1 MAAVPGSNSEQIEGC
16 CPLRSRRFTILLD
29 YSETREQA
37 HYADG
42 CCRIWESGSPTCH
55 LSCCMRAEAWMRN
68 SRPDSRVLS
77 TVILINSS
85 GDLLARVT

>member
-1 MAAVPGSNSEQIEGC
+1 MRIDVAGSGKAGPPHATYHAA
-16 CPLRSRRFTILLD
+16 
-29 YSETREQA
+29 
-37 HYADG
+37 
-42 CCRIWESGSPTCH
+42 CR
-55 LSCCMRAEAWMRN
+55 MRAEAWMRN